1 MAKIDFR
8 GLDEFRLTMQ
18 DVANLPE
25 SVQDEMLNA
34 GADITVAAQ
43 RAEAAKLGKSYRNP
57 GQTRDYSTGRVAA
70 SIKRG
75 KVKIDKDGN
84 RVLYITPSGSRTRGG
99 KRKGKEP
106 KKTRN
111 AEIAFM
117 NEYGRKDM
125 PARGWIR
132 LANEQSSEAC
142 TAAQAA
148 VYDRYLKSK
157 NL

>member
-1 MAKIDFR
+1 MANIDFH
-8 GLDEFRLTMQ
+8 GLDELRLTVQ

-34 GADITVAAQ
+34 GADIVVAAQ

-57 GQTRDYSTGRVAA
+57 GQTRDYSTGGVAA
-70 SIKRG
+70 SIKKG

-111 AEIAFM
+111 AEIAFL
-117 NEYGRKDM
+117 NEYGTHSIH
-125 PARGWIR
+125 ARGWMR
-132 LANEQSSEAC
+132 KANEQSAEAS